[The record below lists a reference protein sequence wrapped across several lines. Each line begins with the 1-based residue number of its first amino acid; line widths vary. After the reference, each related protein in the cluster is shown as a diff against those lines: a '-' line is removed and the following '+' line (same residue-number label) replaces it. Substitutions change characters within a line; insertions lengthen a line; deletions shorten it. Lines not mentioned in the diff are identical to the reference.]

1 MKNNAKKTKKLLPL
15 AVLLAAAA
23 LLGILLAVLTRSST
37 DAADT
42 TIPLCS
48 FTAEEIDR
56 LAYSGNNM
64 DVTLLKGSTGD
75 WMLDS
80 DPALPLDQAKV
91 TSLVE
96 QYAALAALRKLEGSD
111 LAELPEKSAAPQMT
125 ITIGAGE
132 KTLALTVDQLNTVAD
147 VYYVYDES
155 GAAYTVMR
163 SDLATLSKSR
173 GISTRR
179 RR

>member
-23 LLGILLAVLTRSST
+23 LLGILLAVLTRSNA
-37 DAADT
+37 DAVDT

-56 LAYSGNNM
+56 LAYSGNNT

-91 TSLVE
+91 SMPRWRRCASWRAVTLPSCPKR
-96 QYAALAALRKLEGSD
+96 ALHPR
-111 LAELPEKSAAPQMT
+111 
-125 ITIGAGE
+125 
-132 KTLALTVDQLNTVAD
+132 
-147 VYYVYDES
+147 
-155 GAAYTVMR
+155 
-163 SDLATLSKSR
+163 
-173 GISTRR
+173 
-179 RR
+179 

>member
-1 MKNNAKKTKKLLPL
+1 M
-15 AVLLAAAA
+15 
-23 LLGILLAVLTRSST
+23 LTRSST

-42 TIPLCS
+42 TIPLCG

-96 QYAALAALRKLEGSD
+96 QYAALARCASWRAVTLPSCPKRALHPR
-111 LAELPEKSAAPQMT
+111 
-125 ITIGAGE
+125 
-132 KTLALTVDQLNTVAD
+132 
-147 VYYVYDES
+147 
-155 GAAYTVMR
+155 
-163 SDLATLSKSR
+163 
-173 GISTRR
+173 
-179 RR
+179 

>member
-42 TIPLCS
+42 TIPLCG

-64 DVTLLKGSTGD
+64 DVALLKGSTGD

-96 QYAALAALRKLEGSD
+96 QYAALAALRPRHADWAATVIEAKAWL
-111 LAELPEKSAAPQMT
+111 SAALAQADSLEVGHG
-125 ITIGAGE
+125 IGPVHHFHAWW
-132 KTLALTVDQLNTVAD
+132 
-147 VYYVYDES
+147 
-155 GAAYTVMR
+155 
-163 SDLATLSKSR
+163 
-173 GISTRR
+173 
-179 RR
+179 

>member
-42 TIPLCS
+42 TIPLCG

-91 TSLVE
+91 ASLVE
-96 QYAALAALRKLEGSD
+96 QYAALAALLLLTFFGCSKNHR
-111 LAELPEKSAAPQMT
+111 
-125 ITIGAGE
+125 
-132 KTLALTVDQLNTVAD
+132 KTLQSRYQSRRLP
-147 VYYVYDES
+147 
-155 GAAYTVMR
+155 MR
-163 SDLATLSKSR
+163 
-173 GISTRR
+173 GRR
-179 RR
+179 ARFLRQAPSL